1 MDIQWRRRLART
13 LSLVENRE
21 PEWREVLAKC
31 YAEKGNA
38 QIVGISGPPGVGKS
52 TLIDALAVNWA
63 ERGDRLGIIAIDPA
77 SPFSGGAVLGDRI
90 RMQRSEAYDG
100 IFLRSMSARGYSGGL
115 NEAIMD
121 ICAVLSSFGITRI
134 LLESVGAGQNDV
146 DIAFVADCTL
156 VLSVPGLG
164 DSIQAAK
171 AGLMEVGDI
180 YVVNKGDL
188 PNANSVA
195 GEIST
200 MLSLVFTGNP
210 GANYSPQGASAP
222 SESRRVLPQ
231 HLIDHFGDPYDTN
244 GFWHPPVL
252 MTTATDT
259 SSTDD
264 LIETIEQHI
273 DWLRVSG
280 HGGLRQEEKV
290 ERQLRKILRKQLFAE
305 MERLIPATFRGTNS
319 LFEHLCQAVINQQ
332 LDPYTAADRIL
343 KKRRYRTQEA

>member
-13 LSLVENRE
+13 LSLVENKE
-21 PEWREVLAKC
+21 PEWRDVLAKC
-31 YAEKGNA
+31 YAEKCNT

-115 NEAIMD
+115 NEAAMD

-156 VLSVPGLG
+156 MLSVPGLG
-164 DSIQAAK
+164 DSVQAAK

-195 GEIST
+195 GGISN
-200 MLSLVFTGNP
+200 MLSLVFTGTP
-210 GANYSPQGASAP
+210 GANYNPQSPNRP
-222 SESRRVLPQ
+222 SETDRVLPQ
-231 HLIDHFGDPYDTN
+231 YLIEHFGDPDGVDGY
-244 GFWHPPVL
+244 WYPPVL
-252 MTTATDT
+252 TTTATDT
-259 SSTDD
+259 GSTDD
-264 LIETIEQHI
+264 LVETIEQHI
-273 DWLRVSG
+273 SWLRNSG
-280 HGGLRQEEKV
+280 HGTFRQNKKV
-290 ERQLRKILRKQLFAE
+290 ERQLHKILREQLFVE
-305 MERLIPATFRGTNS
+305 MERLLPATVRGTNS
-319 LFEHLCQAVINQQ
+319 SFEHLCQAVIERQ

-343 KKRRYRTQEA
+343 EERNYRIQEA

>member
-13 LSLVENRE
+13 LSLVENKE
-21 PEWREVLAKC
+21 PEWRDILAKC
-31 YAEKGNA
+31 YAEKSDT
-38 QIVGISGPPGVGKS
+38 QIVGVSGPPGVGKS

-63 ERGDRLGIIAIDPA
+63 ERGDRLAIIAIDPA

-90 RMQRSEAYDG
+90 RMQRCEAYDG

-115 NEAIMD
+115 NEATMD
-121 ICAVLSSFGITRI
+121 VCTVLSSFGISRI

-164 DSIQAAK
+164 DSVQAAK

-188 PNANSVA
+188 PNAISVA
-195 GEIST
+195 NEISN

-210 GANYSPQGASAP
+210 GANHYPHGPNGP
-222 SESRRVLPQ
+222 SETRRVLPR
-231 HLIDHFGDPYDTN
+231 HLIDHFGDPSGTN
-244 GFWHPPVL
+244 GYWYPPVL

-259 SSTDD
+259 SSTGD
-264 LIETIEQHI
+264 LVDMIEQHI
-273 DWLRVSG
+273 DWLRNSG
-280 HGGLRQEEKV
+280 HGRFRQEEKM
-290 ERQLRKILRKQLFAE
+290 ERQLRKILRNQLFAE
-305 MERLIPATFRGTNS
+305 MERIMPATVRGTDS

-343 KKRRYRTQEA
+343 EKRNYRVQEA